1 MGQLDGKIAIITGA
15 GTGIGKGIARAFARE
30 GATLVIAAR
39 NESNLQRTA
48 DELRPH
54 GATVEVVPTDVSE
67 ESAVV
72 ALFEHTI
79 QQFDRLDILVN
90 NAGVFGGG
98 PLEELTL
105 AAWQRVMDVNLTGV
119 FLCTREAMKIMK
131 RQRGGRIINIGSI
144 SAQMPR
150 MNSAPYSTTKH
161 GLVGLTKSTALEGR
175 AFGIAAG
182 CLHPGNVVTERRSG
196 SEADMDQEPMMS
208 ADDIAMAA
216 LTMAALPPYV
226 NMLESVVLPVTQLYL
241 GRG

>member
-67 ESAVV
+67 ESTVV
-72 ALFEHTI
+72 ALFEHTM

-90 NAGVFGGG
+90 NAGVFDGG

-131 RQRGGRIINIGSI
+131 RQRGKG
-144 SAQMPR
+144 ADQ
-150 MNSAPYSTTKH
+150 
-161 GLVGLTKSTALEGR
+161 AL
-175 AFGIAAG
+175 
-182 CLHPGNVVTERRSG
+182 
-196 SEADMDQEPMMS
+196 
-208 ADDIAMAA
+208 
-216 LTMAALPPYV
+216 
-226 NMLESVVLPVTQLYL
+226 
-241 GRG
+241 